1 MGQGTS
7 PPNPF
12 FFQASKFQQGLMA
25 GRSLQLRR
33 EAWLLPCFPVW
44 VSSSLSKSLIC
55 PSILS
60 QLKTSSVYISSSP
73 DSWIPEAPWLFW
85 EKILS

>member
-1 MGQGTS
+1 MGQEAS
-7 PPNPF
+7 PPNSF
-12 FFQASKFQQGLMA
+12 FFQACKFQQGLMA
-25 GRSLQLRR
+25 GRTLQLMR

-60 QLKTSSVYISSSP
+60 QLKKPAQFTFL
-73 DSWIPEAPWLFW
+73 APSLFW
-85 EKILS
+85 EKTLG